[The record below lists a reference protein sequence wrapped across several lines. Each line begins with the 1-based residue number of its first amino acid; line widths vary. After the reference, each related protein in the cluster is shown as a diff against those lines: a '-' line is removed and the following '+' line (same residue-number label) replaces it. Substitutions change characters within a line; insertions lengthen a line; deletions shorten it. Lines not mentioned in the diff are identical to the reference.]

1 MCSNW
6 WCHDPNQPHRDHL
19 LYWAN
24 FTPNELLDVAKL
36 IPVNQPLTEWDN
48 KRVFKTFWT
57 IITMKKLRFWEFISY
72 RKGDLWY
79 KALTEWGKMWREI
92 WSKITNLPQI
102 LTRSLPPFLPPTCPH
117 SHFPPLGRSNFFWLP
132 QITITLPRPPTWKFR
147 KSAETAN
154 CKVTIPP
161 CFTDIALSN
170 LIFWN
175 NWKFYHQFNLV
186 SFCTFFYFIISFV
199 QGQLII

>member
-19 LYWAN
+19 LYFAN
-24 FTPNELLDVAKL
+24 FTPNELLDVVKL

-57 IITMKKLRFWEFISY
+57 IIAMKKLRFWEFISY

-102 LTRSLPPFLPPTCPH
+102 LTRSLPPFLPSTCPH
-117 SHFPPLGRSNFFWLP
+117 SSFPPLGRSNFFWLP
-132 QITITLPRPPTWKFR
+132 QITITLPPSHIEISKIRR
-147 KSAETAN
+147 DCQLQSYH
-154 CKVTIPP
+154 TILFYWH
-161 CFTDIALSN
+161 CSEQSN
-170 LIFWN
+170 L
-175 NWKFYHQFNLV
+175 LE
-186 SFCTFFYFIISFV
+186 
-199 QGQLII
+199 QLEVLPSI